1 MADNI
6 PAALRERLRDMSFS
20 AYDAR
25 DALRGVSVPVALG
38 RRATRL
44 CVIRGI
50 RHHPAFARS
59 PEAQALRAW
68 PEFARALNARA
79 IMSDCIPD
87 MAGDGDDVPY
97 CIWHPVTAAEDTY
110 RELARR
116 YPRMA
121 YQVARAC
128 AVAGY
133 AALYRE
139 LREAGSVL
147 PDVAVAEEARA
158 CGSGEIYEA
167 VMGEPVKYRVMD
179 DYSRSILNDP
189 QPSGLNGDTAV
200 RPMLEVKQAL
210 TTPSGYEER
219 LFSDDS
225 DDDDIDD
232 MFDMFAQPGFEDATF
247 DITEDLCIDEL
258 ASPEPTFGPA
268 DLAMAAYLA
277 KPLPPDLP
285 AGNKNVLILAAAY
298 SGNMDRYARLRRPQM
313 VYGEAACVA
322 RGIYHNPFFATW
334 WWATAMESQV
344 EPLLP
349 REPRR
354 HAAWV
359 ARAVHARMIM
369 NNDLSRLTPEVPRE
383 HLPYLIWYPAVATRS
398 TYREVARR
406 CPSMRASVLRA
417 AIYTRDRV
425 LFDEFVD
432 AVEPDPFLLGEA
444 QAHDQDVEEDAPSP
458 PSYFTRRLLER
469 AEQLGLAEAIRDPSG
484 TGRWSSAEGWKRFN
498 VRADDA
504 RFGMAPTGSW
514 LYGEPVVI
522 GAMQDPGI
530 YNEAWAGAS
539 AAELFVSVPETW
551 RPGEEHGGGVE
562 IDYEEWPP
570 R

>member
-1 MADNI
+1 MADKI
-6 PAALRERLRDMSFS
+6 RAALRERLRDMSFS
-20 AYDAR
+20 ASDAR

-44 CVIRGI
+44 C
-50 RHHPAFARS
+50 
-59 PEAQALRAW
+59 ALRAW

-79 IMSDCIPD
+79 LMSDCIPD
-87 MAGDGDDVPY
+87 MTGDEDDVPY
-97 CIWHPVTAAEDTY
+97 CIWHPATAAEDTY

-133 AALYRE
+133 VALYRE

-147 PDVAVAEEARA
+147 PDAAVAEEARA
-158 CGSGEIYEA
+158 CGSDEVYEA
-167 VMGEPVKYRVMD
+167 VMGEP
-179 DYSRSILNDP
+179 
-189 QPSGLNGDTAV
+189 PSGLNGDTAV
-200 RPMLEVKQAL
+200 RPMLVVKQVL

-219 LFSDDS
+219 VISGDP

-232 MFDMFAQPGFEDATF
+232 MFAHPCFADATF

-277 KPLPPDLP
+277 KPLPADLP
-285 AGNKNVLILAAAY
+285 AGSKNVLILAAAY
-298 SGNMDRYARLRRPQM
+298 AGNMDRYARLRRPRM
-313 VYGEAACVA
+313 IDGEAACVA

-334 WWATAMESQV
+334 WWATAMESPA
-344 EPLLP
+344 EERLLLLP

-369 NNDLSRLTPEVPRE
+369 SNDLSRLTPEVPRE
-383 HLPYLIWYPAVATRS
+383 HLPYLIWYPGRS
-398 TYREVARR
+398 RRGPRTGRWRGGARPCVRRCCARR
-406 CPSMRASVLRA
+406 
-417 AIYTRDRV
+417 YTRATACCLTSWSVRSSQTR
-425 LFDEFVD
+425 FFW
-432 AVEPDPFLLGEA
+432 ARRK
-444 QAHDQDVEEDAPSP
+444 AHDQEDVDEDAPSSRP
-458 PSYFTRRLLER
+458 SSYFTRRLLER
-469 AEQLGLAEAIRDPSG
+469 AEQLGLGEAIRDPSG
-484 TGRWSSAEGWKRFN
+484 AGRRWSSAEAWKRFN

-514 LYGEPVVI
+514 LFEEPVVTA
-522 GAMQDPGI
+522 AMQDPGI
-530 YNEAWAGAS
+530 YNEAWADAS

-551 RPGEEHGGGVE
+551 RPGEGHGGGVE
-562 IDYEEWPP
+562 IDYEEWPA

>member
-1 MADNI
+1 MADKI

-20 AYDAR
+20 ASDAHH
-25 DALRGVSVPVALG
+25 ALRGVSVPVALG

-44 CVIRGI
+44 CAIRGI

-87 MAGDGDDVPY
+87 MTGDGDDVPY
-97 CIWHPVTAAEDTY
+97 CIWHPTTAAEDTY

-139 LREAGSVL
+139 LRETGSVL

-158 CGSGEIYEA
+158 CGSGEVYEV
-167 VMGEPVKYRVMD
+167 VMG
-179 DYSRSILNDP
+179 I
-189 QPSGLNGDTAV
+189 GLNGDTAV

-219 LFSDDS
+219 LFSDGS

-232 MFDMFAQPGFEDATF
+232 MFDMFAHPGFEDATF

-277 KPLPPDLP
+277 KPLPADLP

-298 SGNMDRYARLRRPQM
+298 SGNMDRYARLRRPRM
-313 VYGEAACVA
+313 VDGEAACVA

-334 WWATAMESQV
+334 WWATA
-344 EPLLP
+344 
-349 REPRR
+349 
-354 HAAWV
+354 
-359 ARAVHARMIM
+359 
-369 NNDLSRLTPEVPRE
+369 N
-383 HLPYLIWYPAVATRS
+383 
-398 TYREVARR
+398 
-406 CPSMRASVLRA
+406 
-417 AIYTRDRV
+417 
-425 LFDEFVD
+425 
-432 AVEPDPFLLGEA
+432 
-444 QAHDQDVEEDAPSP
+444 
-458 PSYFTRRLLER
+458 
-469 AEQLGLAEAIRDPSG
+469 
-484 TGRWSSAEGWKRFN
+484 
-498 VRADDA
+498 
-504 RFGMAPTGSW
+504 
-514 LYGEPVVI
+514 
-522 GAMQDPGI
+522 
-530 YNEAWAGAS
+530 
-539 AAELFVSVPETW
+539 
-551 RPGEEHGGGVE
+551 
-562 IDYEEWPP
+562 
-570 R
+570 